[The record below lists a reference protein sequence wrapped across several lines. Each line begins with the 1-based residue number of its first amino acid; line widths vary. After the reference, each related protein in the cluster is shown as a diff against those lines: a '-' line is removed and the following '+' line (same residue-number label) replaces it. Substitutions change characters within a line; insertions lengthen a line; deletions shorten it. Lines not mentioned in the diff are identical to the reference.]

1 MRMNAPDLTKFSV
14 AELLALNGAILVEL
28 RRRNICRTEN
38 NPTGDYAEYLA
49 AEKLGLE
56 LNNNS
61 KLGYDAVD
69 PIGLRYQI
77 KGRRITPKNHSTQLS
92 VIRNLDNQEFDH
104 LVALL
109 FDENYSVL
117 KAAKVPHGIIGEHAK
132 YNSHQN
138 GHILHLNT
146 KLLGDFR
153 VENLTAK
160 FVN

>member
-1 MRMNAPDLTKFSV
+1 MNAPDLTKLSV
-14 AELLALNGAILVEL
+14 AELLTLNGAILVEL

-56 LNNNS
+56 LKNNS
-61 KLGYDAVD
+61 ELGCDAVD
-69 PIGLRYQI
+69 PKGLRYQI

-92 VIRNLDNQEFDH
+92 VIRNLENREFDY

-117 KAAKVPHGIIGEHAK
+117 KAARVPHGIIGEHAK
-132 YNSHQN
+132 FRAHQN
-138 GHILHLNT
+138 GHILHMNT
-146 KLLGDFR
+146 KLLSDSK